1 MGCYVTGY
9 SECSLAQKSFNKQEL
24 RMWKRCDPNDVD
36 EDDGNATDGNAT
48 AANTSLKE
56 GKKTSL
62 KEDEKTGSD
71 EAVRT
76 ASLSEADATTTTP
89 KTTPTTTLKGQT
101 TTTTTPRLIPDMGNE
116 TSEGMPHKLHLD
128 KETVQSIVS
137 LKRRAQHDVADSLV
151 MKAEAVSE
159 MKAAEK
165 RVARFQDEIKMRS
178 KDQVG
183 SASVVAT
190 SSARVETLSKVLQA
204 LSLAHNTAYARSSDT
219 AWQKLRADS
228 GGRIKR
234 AVPKVED
241 LPAGAIKAAAK
252 NVIETAGGTVKAEGG
267 ANAAQLAAL
276 AKKEKE
282 KKETTKQEEKKEKG
296 AETLL
301 KIPSIGGNAAQL
313 AALAKKEKEKKDAE
327 TLVKIPSILKDLA
340 KDKEEGEEEG
350 EDEGEEEG
358 EEEEGQE
365 EGEYD
370 EGEEEGEDEGGEE
383 GEGEEGEEE
392 GEEDEGEEDGEEEGE
407 ENGEEYEGEA
417 AKVKATVGAKN
428 EKNLQAT

>member
-1 MGCYVTGY
+1 MG
-9 SECSLAQKSFNKQEL
+9 
-24 RMWKRCDPNDVD
+24 
-36 EDDGNATDGNAT
+36 
-48 AANTSLKE
+48 
-56 GKKTSL
+56 
-62 KEDEKTGSD
+62 
-71 EAVRT
+71 
-76 ASLSEADATTTTP
+76 
-89 KTTPTTTLKGQT
+89 
-101 TTTTTPRLIPDMGNE
+101 
-116 TSEGMPHKLHLD
+116 
-128 KETVQSIVS
+128 
-137 LKRRAQHDVADSLV
+137 ADSLV

-282 KKETTKQEEKKEKG
+282 KRGKEEEKKETTKQEEKKEKG

-350 EDEGEEEG
+350 EDEG
-358 EEEEGQE
+358 
-365 EGEYD
+365 
-370 EGEEEGEDEGGEE
+370 GEE
-383 GEGEEGEEE
+383 GEG
-392 GEEDEGEEDGEEEGE
+392 

-417 AKVKATVGAKN
+417 AKVKAT
-428 EKNLQAT
+428 

>member
-1 MGCYVTGY
+1 MG
-9 SECSLAQKSFNKQEL
+9 
-24 RMWKRCDPNDVD
+24 
-36 EDDGNATDGNAT
+36 
-48 AANTSLKE
+48 
-56 GKKTSL
+56 
-62 KEDEKTGSD
+62 
-71 EAVRT
+71 
-76 ASLSEADATTTTP
+76 
-89 KTTPTTTLKGQT
+89 
-101 TTTTTPRLIPDMGNE
+101 
-116 TSEGMPHKLHLD
+116 
-128 KETVQSIVS
+128 
-137 LKRRAQHDVADSLV
+137 ADSLV

-282 KKETTKQEEKKEKG
+282 KRGKEEEKKETTKQEEKKE
-296 AETLL
+296 
-301 KIPSIGGNAAQL
+301 
-313 AALAKKEKEKKDAE
+313 KDAE

>member
-9 SECSLAQKSFNKQEL
+9 SEFSLAQKSFNKQEL

-282 KKETTKQEEKKEKG
+282 KRGKEEEKKETTKQEEKKEKG

-392 GEEDEGEEDGEEEGE
+392 GEYEEEGEEEDGEEEG
-407 ENGEEYEGEA
+407 NA
-417 AKVKATVGAKN
+417 AQLAALAKK
-428 EKNLQAT
+428 EKEKKDAE